1 MVGSHLELYTVQD
14 FYKIIFKS
22 NTIFKHKDVFRL
34 EFLNECK
41 VFLPQTNQTNYIS
54 GLFEKTLR
62 KT

>member
-1 MVGSHLELYTVQD
+1 M
-14 FYKIIFKS
+14 
-22 NTIFKHKDVFRL
+22 DVFRL
-34 EFLNECK
+34 EFLNESM